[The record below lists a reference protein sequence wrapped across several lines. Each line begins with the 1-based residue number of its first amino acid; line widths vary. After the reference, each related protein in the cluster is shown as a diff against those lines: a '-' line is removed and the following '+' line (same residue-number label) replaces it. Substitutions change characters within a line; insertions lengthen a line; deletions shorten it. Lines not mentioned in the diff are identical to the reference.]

1 MVRIVVSNATFNS
14 GDISA
19 ILWPSVSLVKTADLS
34 QVTGNIFHIML
45 YRVFELTTSVVIS
58 SDCIGMATPIR
69 SGPWR
74 LPYDQHGDSHTPIR
88 SGPWRLPCSFARH
101 SQLATREK
109 IDLHIHFCLYRPTLY
124 MLQTNRQNY
133 IEKNSCIGYNNWK
146 ATNKY

>member
-1 MVRIVVSNATFNS
+1 MSNATFNN
-14 GDISA
+14 ISA
-19 ILWPSVSLVKTADLS
+19 IVWPSVSLVKTADLS

-58 SDCIGMATPIR
+58 SDCIGNYKANSHTIRTMA
-69 SGPWR
+69 
-74 LPYDQHGDSHTPIR
+74 TPIR

-101 SQLATREK
+101 SQLATGEK

>member
-1 MVRIVVSNATFNS
+1 MVRIVVSNATFNN
-14 GDISA
+14 ISA

-58 SDCIGMATPIR
+58 SDCIGNYKDNSHTIRTMA
-69 SGPWR
+69 
-74 LPYDQHGDSHTPIR
+74 TPIR

-101 SQLATREK
+101 SQLATGEK

-146 ATNKY
+146 ATNNY